1 MLKTSRATQVTEF
14 PSKLTGE
21 WTNDIYCHTLT
32 SSGTSFNDFG
42 TLGGKS
48 PSRGKPVPPQ

>member
-1 MLKTSRATQVTEF
+1 MLKTSRATHVTEF

-21 WTNDIYCHTLT
+21 WMDDIYCHTLT
-32 SSGTSFNDFG
+32 SSGGSTNNFG

-48 PSRGKPVPPQ
+48 SSR

>member
-1 MLKTSRATQVTEF
+1 MLKTSRAMHLTEF

-21 WTNDIYCHTLT
+21 WTDGIYCHTLT
-32 SSGTSFNDFG
+32 SSGGSSNNFG

-48 PSRGKPVPPQ
+48 QPRR